1 MDGRSLTQQ
10 MSGMNRGLKARALL
24 LVALLAISITSC
36 ARSENTSGIKADA
49 SQTNRIEKDAD
60 SQNKVSQHCVNLN
73 KASAE
78 ELMQL
83 PGIGE
88 VTARRIT
95 EHRERNGQFR
105 RKEEIII
112 VDGFSERKY
121 RDIADKICVE

>member
-1 MDGRSLTQQ
+1 
-10 MSGMNRGLKARALL
+10 MNMGVKARALL
-24 LVALLAISITSC
+24 SLAILALLLTSC
-36 ARSENTSGIKADA
+36 ARFERVSNTQVAA
-49 SQTNRIEKDAD
+49 SQNRL
-60 SQNKVSQHCVNLN
+60 SQPCLNLN

-95 EHRERNGQFR
+95 EHRERNGAFR

-121 RDIADKICVE
+121 REIADMICVE